1 MAAPKRKKIEY
12 DYYFVRNREYAGA
25 LKEAN
30 QYFEDGWVLKQW
42 KYEATT
48 MTFIFLLQRPKNY
61 VKPEPIEETPRAEK
75 TPSGANLDKET
86 PETQTNTEQK
96 EE

>member
-1 MAAPKRKKIEY
+1 MNKKKKVEY

-30 QYFEDGWVLKQW
+30 EYFAEGWTLKKW

-48 MTFIFLLQRPKNY
+48 MTFIFLMQRPKDY
-61 VKPEPIEETPRAEK
+61 VKPEPVEEKPEEAPAKEETTEE
-75 TPSGANLDKET
+75 PSLTK
-86 PETQTNTEQK
+86 
-96 EE
+96 